1 MSEKQRLHPA
11 AMIGGSLKALPGAAA
26 GLFGIMTATREGGFL
41 AAAGVFGA
49 IGLGL
54 MIMAAIAVLSWRR
67 FTYELLP
74 GEIII
79 EQGIFSRQRRVIP
92 FDRVQDV
99 AIERPLLARLIGT
112 ARVRVETGGSAADEG
127 KLDMV
132 SLDEAQRL
140 RDTIRGRQGR
150 RPADGQA
157 VEASGEEVIFEMALP
172 RILLFGLLNFSL
184 LFIAIAGGAL
194 QYLDD
199 IGLVDMESWIDEA
212 GLGNEKA
219 VEAAGTLG
227 LGGLALIAVL
237 VVLLGFATGVARTL
251 ARDFGF
257 RLSAGEGG
265 LRRRRGLFTLSE
277 VLIPARRTQAARLDR
292 RWLSGW
298 LGFSSLSFQTLGA
311 DQKEGGVQV
320 AAPFA
325 RAEEID
331 RVLDRIGF
339 HRPPERPPHR
349 TPRRALLRRCV
360 PWLILAPPAA
370 LLGLIRPELA
380 AAAAVPL
387 LIAIGQAIAWSR
399 ARYGM
404 MDEALVVRS
413 GLIRRRTWVIPYD
426 KLQTLSVTRGPLQRL
441 LGLATLAIDTA
452 GAPMLGAPEI
462 PDLFAEDAETL
473 ARTLLDRFY
482 PARAARK
489 AAAIQESPAGPDR
502 ITFAT

>member
-1 MSEKQRLHPA
+1 VSEKQRLHPA

-26 GLFGIMTATREGGFL
+26 GLIGIMTATRDEGLL

-49 IGLGL
+49 IGIGL

-74 GEIII
+74 DEIII
-79 EQGIFSRQRRVIP
+79 EQGIASRKRRVIP

-112 ARVRVETGGSAADEG
+112 ARVRIETGGSASDEG

-132 SLDEAQRL
+132 ALAEAQRL
-140 RDTIRGRQGR
+140 RDTIRGRQER
-150 RPADGQA
+150 RPIGDQA
-157 VEASGEEVIFEMALP
+157 SEAAAEEVIVEMAVP
-172 RILLFGLLNFSL
+172 RVMLFGLLNFSL
-184 LFIAIAGGAL
+184 LFIVVAVGVG

-199 IGLVDMESWIDEA
+199 IGLVDMESWLDQSWIEDERTA
-212 GLGNEKA
+212 
-219 VEAAGTLG
+219 EAAGAIG
-227 LGGLALIAVL
+227 LQGLAIIAL
-237 VVLLGFATGVARTL
+237 LMVLLGFVTGVARTL

-257 RLSAGEGG
+257 RLTASESG

-298 LGFSSLSFQTLGA
+298 LGYSSLSFQTLGA
-311 DQKEGGVQV
+311 DPKEGGVQV

-331 RVLDRIGF
+331 RVLARADF
-339 HRPPERPPHR
+339 SRPPEHPPHR
-349 TPRRALLRRCV
+349 TPRRALLRRCG
-360 PWLILAPPAA
+360 PLIAAAPLLA
-370 LLGLIRPELA
+370 LLGLVRAELA
-380 AAAAVPL
+380 AVAIVPL
-387 LIAIGQAIAWSR
+387 ALALYVALSWSK
-399 ARYGM
+399 ARYGV
-404 MDEALVVRS
+404 MDDSLVVRS

-426 KLQTLSVTRGPLQRL
+426 KLQTLTVTRGPLQRA

-452 GAPMLGAPEI
+452 GAPAFGAPEI
-462 PDLFAEDAETL
+462 PDLFVRDAEAL
-473 ARTLLDRFY
+473 ARALLDRFY
-482 PARAARK
+482 PARVARK
-489 AAAIQESPAGPDR
+489 AAIQESPQRADG
-502 ITFAT
+502 ITLAT

>member
-11 AMIGGSLKALPGAAA
+11 AMIGGSLRALPGAAA
-26 GLFGIMTATREGGFL
+26 GLFGLMTATRDEGFL

-49 IGLGL
+49 IGVGL

-79 EQGIFSRQRRVIP
+79 EQGIVSRKRRVIP

-112 ARVRVETGGSAADEG
+112 ARVRIETGGSAADEG

-140 RDTIRGRQGR
+140 RDTIRGRQER
-150 RPADGQA
+150 RVAGDQA
-157 VEASGEEVIFEMALP
+157 LEALSEDVIFEMALP
-172 RILLFGLLNFSL
+172 RILLFGLLSFSL
-184 LFIAIAGGAL
+184 LFIAVAVGAL

-199 IGLVDMESWIDEA
+199 IGLFDLQSWLDESLIEND
-212 GLGNEKA
+212 KA
-219 VEAAGTLG
+219 TEAAGAIG
-227 LGGLALIAVL
+227 VQGIASIALI
-237 VVLLGFATGVARTL
+237 VVLLGFLTGVARTL

-257 RLSAGEGG
+257 RLTASAAG

-292 RWLSGW
+292 RWFSGL

-311 DQKEGGVQV
+311 EQKEGGVQV

-325 RAEEID
+325 LAEEID
-331 RVLDRIGF
+331 LVLASADF
-339 HRPPERPPHR
+339 PRPPERPPLR
-349 TPRRALLRRCV
+349 TPRRALVRRCG
-360 PWLILAPPAA
+360 PWLALAPLLAS
-370 LLGLIRPELA
+370 LGLIRSELA
-380 AAAAVPL
+380 VAGAIPL
-387 LIAIGQAIAWSR
+387 VIALLFALAWSK
-399 ARYGM
+399 ARYGLM
-404 MDEALVVRS
+404 GEALVVRS

-426 KLQTLSVTRGPLQRL
+426 KLQTLTVTRGPVQRL

-452 GAPMLGAPEI
+452 GAPGFGAPEI
-462 PDLFAEDAETL
+462 PDLFAADAEAL
-473 ARTLLDRFY
+473 SRTLLDRFY

-489 AAAIQESPAGPDR
+489 AAAIQESLPEPDR
-502 ITFAT
+502 ISLAT

>member
-1 MSEKQRLHPA
+1 MSDKQRLHPA

-26 GLFGIMTATREGGFL
+26 GLIGLMTATRDEGFM

-49 IGLGL
+49 IGIGL

-79 EQGIFSRQRRVIP
+79 EQGIVSRQRRVIP

-112 ARVRVETGGSAADEG
+112 ARVRVETGGSATDEG

-140 RDTIRGRQGR
+140 RDTIRGRQVR
-150 RPADGQA
+150 RTATGHETVTPA
-157 VEASGEEVIFEMALP
+157 EEIIFEMALP
-172 RILLFGLLNFSL
+172 RVLLFGLLNFSL
-184 LFIAIAGGAL
+184 LFIAVAVGVL

-199 IGLVDMESWIDEA
+199 IGLVDMEDWVDEA
-212 GLGNEKA
+212 GVGNEKA
-219 VEAAGTLG
+219 VEAAGEIG
-227 LGGLALIAVL
+227 VAGLAMIGAL
-237 VVLLGFATGVARTL
+237 VVLLGFVTGVARTL

-257 RLSAGEGG
+257 RLTAGEGG

-325 RAEEID
+325 RAGEIE

-339 HRPPERPPHR
+339 PRPPERPPHR
-349 TPRRALLRRCV
+349 TPRRALLRRCG
-360 PWLILAPPAA
+360 PWVALAPILAA
-370 LLGLIRPELA
+370 LGFVRPELTFA
-380 AAAAVPL
+380 AAAPL
-387 LIAIGQAIAWSR
+387 LIALGQALAWSR
-399 ARYGM
+399 ARYGLL
-404 MDEALVVRS
+404 DAALVVRS
-413 GLIRRRTWVIPYD
+413 GLIRRRIWVIPYD
-426 KLQTLSVTRGPLQRL
+426 KLQTLSVTRGPVQRA
-441 LGLATLAIDTA
+441 LGLATLAVDTA
-452 GAPMLGAPEI
+452 GAPALGTPEI
-462 PDLFAEDAETL
+462 PDLFAEDAEAL

-489 AAAIQESPAGPDR
+489 AAVIQESPPAPER
-502 ITFAT
+502 ITLAT

>member
-1 MSEKQRLHPA
+1 
-11 AMIGGSLKALPGAAA
+11 MIGGSLKALPGAAA
-26 GLFGIMTATREGGFL
+26 GLFGIMTATRDEGFM
-41 AAAGVFGA
+41 AAAGIFGA

-54 MIMAAIAVLSWRR
+54 IIMAAIAVLSWRR
-67 FTYELLP
+67 FTYEMLP

-79 EQGIFSRQRRVIP
+79 EQGILGRKRRVIP

-112 ARVRVETGGSAADEG
+112 ARIRIETGGSAADEG

-132 SLDEAQRL
+132 SIDEAQRL
-140 RDTIRGRQGR
+140 RDTIRGRQER
-150 RPADGQA
+150 RPAGDQA
-157 VEASGEEVIFEMALP
+157 IEGPAEEVIFAMELP

-184 LFIAIAGGAL
+184 LFIAIAFGAL

-199 IGLVDMESWIDEA
+199 VGLFDMESWIDEA
-212 GLGNEKA
+212 GIGNEQA

-227 LGGLALIAVL
+227 PGGLAMVVLL
-237 VVLLGFATGVARTL
+237 VVLLGFVTGVARTL

-257 RLSAGEGG
+257 RLSTSAAG

-311 DQKEGGVQV
+311 EQKEGGVQV

-325 RAEEID
+325 RADEID
-331 RVLDRIGF
+331 RVLAALDF
-339 HRPPERPPHR
+339 PRPPERLPHR
-349 TPRRALLRRCV
+349 TPRRALLRRCA
-360 PWLILAPPAA
+360 PWLVLTPLLT
-370 LLGLIRPELA
+370 LLGLIRPELSL
-380 AAAAVPL
+380 AAAVPL
-387 LIAIGQAIAWSR
+387 LVALGQALAWSK
-399 ARYGM
+399 ARYGFM
-404 MDEALVVRS
+404 AEALVVRS
-413 GLIRRRTWVIPYD
+413 GLIRRRVWVIPYD
-426 KLQTLSVTRGPLQRL
+426 KLQTLSVTRGPVQRL
-441 LGLATLAIDTA
+441 LGLATLTIDTA
-452 GAPMLGAPEI
+452 GAPALSPPEI
-462 PDLFAEDAETL
+462 PDLFADDAEAI

-489 AAAIQESPAGPDR
+489 AAAIQESPHASER
-502 ITFAT
+502 TTLAT

>member
-26 GLFGIMTATREGGFL
+26 GLFGLMTATRDEGFV

-54 MIMAAIAVLSWRR
+54 MIMAAFAVMSWRR
-67 FTYELLP
+67 FTYELLA

-79 EQGIFSRQRRVIP
+79 EQGLLSRQRRVIP

-112 ARVRVETGGSAADEG
+112 ARVRVETGGSAKDEG

-132 SLDEAQRL
+132 SLDEARRL
-140 RDTIRGRQGR
+140 RDTIRGRQTR
-150 RPADGQA
+150 AVSAQADSP
-157 VEASGEEVIFEMALP
+157 VEEVIFEMALP
-172 RILLFGLLNFSL
+172 RLLLFGLLNFSL
-184 LFIAIAGGAL
+184 LFIVVAFGAL

-199 IGLVDMESWIDEA
+199 IGLVDVEEWVDEA
-212 GLGNEKA
+212 GVGNEKA
-219 VEAAGTLG
+219 VAAAGEIGPTG
-227 LGGLALIAVL
+227 IALIVATVL
-237 VVLLGFATGVARTL
+237 LLGFVTGVARTL

-257 RLSAGEGG
+257 RLTGGPAG

-292 RWLSGW
+292 RWFSGL

-325 RAEEID
+325 RAGEID
-331 RVLDRIGF
+331 RVLDRLDF
-339 HRPPERPPHR
+339 PRPPVRPPHR
-349 TPRRALLRRCV
+349 TPRRALLRRCG
-360 PWLILAPPAA
+360 PWLVLVPILAA
-370 LLGLIRPELA
+370 LGFFRPELTLA
-380 AAAAVPL
+380 GAIPVL
-387 LIAIGQAIAWSR
+387 LALAQALAWRR
-399 ARYGM
+399 ARYGL

-413 GLIRRRTWVIPYD
+413 GLIRRRTWVVPYD
-426 KLQTLSVTRGPLQRL
+426 KLQTLSVTRGPVQRA
-441 LGLATLAIDTA
+441 LGLATLAVDTA
-452 GAPMLGAPEI
+452 GAPALGAPEI
-462 PDLFAEDAETL
+462 PDLFIDDAEAL

-489 AAAIQESPAGPDR
+489 ASTIQESPEATER
-502 ITFAT
+502 ITLAT

>member
-1 MSEKQRLHPA
+1 
-11 AMIGGSLKALPGAAA
+11 MIHGSLKALPGAAA
-26 GLFGIMTATREGGFL
+26 GLFGIMTATRDEGFL

-49 IGLGL
+49 IGLVL
-54 MIMAAIAVLSWRR
+54 MIMAAIAVLTWRR
-67 FTYELLP
+67 FTYEMLP

-79 EQGIFSRQRRVIP
+79 EQGLISRQRRVIP

-140 RDTIRGRQGR
+140 RDTIRGRQERHAAG
-150 RPADGQA
+150 PEAMQA
-157 VEASGEEVIFEMALP
+157 PSEDVIFEMDLP
-172 RILLFGLLNFSL
+172 RVLLFGLLNFSL
-184 LFIAIAGGAL
+184 LFIAVAFGAL

-199 IGLVDMESWIDEA
+199 IGLFDMGDWIDEA
-212 GLGNEKA
+212 GAGNEKA
-219 VEAAGTLG
+219 VEAAGEIG
-227 LGGLALIAVL
+227 LAGIALIAAL
-237 VVLLGFATGVARTL
+237 VILLGFVTGIARTV

-257 RLSAGEGG
+257 RLTSGEGG

-292 RWLSGW
+292 GLLGGL

-311 DQKEGGVQV
+311 DRKEGGVQV

-325 RAEEID
+325 RRDEID
-331 RVLDRIGF
+331 RVLDRLDF
-339 HRPPERPPHR
+339 PRPPERPPLR
-349 TPRRALLRRCV
+349 TPRRALLRRCG
-360 PWLILAPPAA
+360 PWLVLIPIAA
-370 LLGLIRPELA
+370 ALGLIRPELA
-380 AAAAVPL
+380 FASAVPL
-387 LIAIGQAIAWSR
+387 LLTLLQVLAWSK
-399 ARYGM
+399 ARYGL
-404 MDEALVVRS
+404 MDGALVVRS
-413 GLIRRRTWVIPYD
+413 GLIHRRTWVIPYD
-426 KLQTLSVTRGPLQRL
+426 KLQTLTVTRGPVQRA

-452 GAPMLGAPEI
+452 GAPALGAPEI
-462 PDLFAEDAETL
+462 PDLFAKDAEML

-489 AAAIQESPAGPDR
+489 AAAIQESHASR
-502 ITFAT
+502 ERTNFAR